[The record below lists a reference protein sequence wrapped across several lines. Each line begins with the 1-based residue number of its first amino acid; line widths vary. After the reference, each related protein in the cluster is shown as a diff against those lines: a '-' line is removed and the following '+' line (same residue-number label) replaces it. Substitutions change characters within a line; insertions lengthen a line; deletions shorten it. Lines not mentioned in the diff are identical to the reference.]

1 MRRLNLVTFL
11 LGVLFHFGTAVCF
24 GPWARGYELPA
35 VINVKPPKD
44 PRKRYVEEGKDPIKA
59 DAAGNG
65 IKESNKTPA
74 PSALSDPTSPPGAA
88 PTPSAPNPPISAP
101 SSAGGGYGGRGRD
114 PQSSSEALEGPGSYT
129 PTNEVVASTAGFD
142 TIGQYLAGAS
152 QLIQEQDQSTAF
164 LNNFR
169 KKMAQLEEEHRQLA
183 QMYAQKATESRAA
196 LARMKQAPDD
206 DRKPV
211 ASRTPTNRQGPAQ
224 ELPTSSAPYQAP
236 NLSGFAFPSFSQNAS
251 EPASAPQQY
260 PSESPRAQMADALQS
275 FETNLGGGGHIG
287 DSDNSA
293 VRHSTI
299 ATQEDEKAGGSKK
312 DPAEKLGLVRVK
324 GGKSV
329 KAEAKKSLRDALK
342 AAMARKD
349 AAENAAKLE
358 SGSQSAARAMLEEAA
373 LADQGRG
380 LASASDGQ
388 SGSFAGGGGFS
399 TAGFGQPDLQN
410 GAVSLGGDGASAQM
424 KRLRGE
430 LEEGAEE
437 NAAPE
442 VLGRDTQDLFE
453 RVRGAHQ
460 RSQKNGRLRMAQG

>member
-1 MRRLNLVTFL
+1 MKYRLVPFIFCIWLAAPV
-11 LGVLFHFGTAVCF
+11 GA
-24 GPWARGYELPA
+24 ARGKPCGAGYGAFVYENTPCASRPITGTGPGDNVATDPNATAPPA
-35 VINVKPPKD
+35 GPSPTPAAPPAG
-44 PRKRYVEEGKDPIKA
+44 PPTP
-59 DAAGNG
+59 AGNG
-65 IKESNKTPA
+65 SGSIGA
-74 PSALSDPTSPPGAA
+74 RVDPTDTSEKPIPRPKPPNLDEGSYELAG
-88 PTPSAPNPPISAP
+88 S
-101 SSAGGGYGGRGRD
+101 GGG
-114 PQSSSEALEGPGSYT
+114 GSN
-129 PTNEVVASTAGFD
+129 PNQIIASDAGFD
-142 TIGQYLAGAS
+142 TIGKYVEGAS
-152 QLIQEQDQSTAF
+152 LLIQEQDQSTAF

-169 KKMAQLEEEHRQLA
+169 KKMAQLEDEHRQLA
-183 QMYAQKATESRAA
+183 QMYAQKAAESRAA
-196 LARMKQAPDD
+196 LARMQQVPDD

-211 ASRTPTNRQGPAQ
+211 ASRTPTNRQGPA
-224 ELPTSSAPYQAP
+224 ESLPSASAPYQAP

-287 DSDNSA
+287 DSDSGE
-293 VRHSTI
+293 VKHSTI
-299 ATQEDEKAGGSKK
+299 ATQEDEKAGGGSKK
-312 DPAEKLGLVRVK
+312 DDAEKLGLVRVK

-329 KAEAKKSLRDALK
+329 KAQAKKSLRDALK

-358 SGSQSAARAMLEEAA
+358 SGSQGAARAVLEEAA
-373 LADQGRG
+373 LAAQGRG
-380 LASASDGQ
+380 LASATDGQ

-460 RSQKNGRLRMAQG
+460 RSQKNGRLRMAQS